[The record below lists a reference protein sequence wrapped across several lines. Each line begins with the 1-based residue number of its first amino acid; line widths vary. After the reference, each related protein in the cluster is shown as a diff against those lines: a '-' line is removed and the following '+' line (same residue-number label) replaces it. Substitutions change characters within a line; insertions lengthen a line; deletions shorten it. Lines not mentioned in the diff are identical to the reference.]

1 MATIMSLYEIDD
13 TGRQF
18 LLQLYQQTNGD
29 PTAQASMYDLGEE
42 LGLDRNASSRVAEQL
57 IALQLVEIVTLAGGI
72 AISNDGLKE
81 IKASFGDHVVS
92 GETVAQLG
100 GEPVLDQSQSQAV
113 AQVMDELKAQA
124 GNLGLEFE
132 KLSELMADLKTID
145 TQLGSPRPKTA
156 IIKECLR
163 SLTGL
168 SGIPGAEDCLAK
180 IRALLGA

>member
-1 MATIMSLYEIDD
+1 MSLNEIDE

-18 LLQLYQQTNGD
+18 LLQLYQQANGD
-29 PTAQASMYDLGEE
+29 PTVQVSMYDLGQE
-42 LGLDRNASSRVAEQL
+42 LGLDRDASSRVAEQL

-81 IKASFGDHVVS
+81 IQAAFGEHTTA

-100 GEPVLDQSQSQAV
+100 SEPILDQSRSDTV
-113 AQVMDELKAQA
+113 ARVMDQLKAQA

-132 KLSELMADLKTID
+132 KLGELMADLKTID
-145 TQLGSPRPKTA
+145 VQLGSPRPKTA

-163 SLTGL
+163 SIKEIVEGQVKDDSLVMING
-168 SGIPGAEDCLAK
+168 
-180 IRALLGA
+180 LLGD